1 MTRLCTHRLLGAE
14 GTAPVS
20 KHARVWLTSHLPV
33 VPQGDSGGPLMHI
46 GGVVYQV
53 GVVSWGI
60 GCGKA
65 QFPGVYTRVAEMR
78 DWIDRNKSSY

>member
-1 MTRLCTHRLLGAE
+1 
-14 GTAPVS
+14 
-20 KHARVWLTSHLPV
+20 
-33 VPQGDSGGPLMHI
+33 MHI